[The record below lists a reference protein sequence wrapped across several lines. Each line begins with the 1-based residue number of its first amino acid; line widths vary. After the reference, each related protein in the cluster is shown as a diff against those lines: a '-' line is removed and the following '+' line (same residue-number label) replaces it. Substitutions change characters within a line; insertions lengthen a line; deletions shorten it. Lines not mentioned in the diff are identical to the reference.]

1 MSLAM
6 EDTLRLGQQGVNPEV
21 ACRRV
26 VVQQRQRLYREGVT
40 QLLSS
45 EPDVEVVAAVM
56 TEAEL
61 VLACQE
67 HLPDVALIEVD
78 PAVMDSHRVI
88 AALRRS
94 QPRLVVIGLA
104 ASAATMEQTT
114 RARRGGMSTVVGRD
128 AGIAGILT
136 ALRTSNRAMP
146 NYRQS
151 ALTAPP
157 PQPSMLTG
165 RELEIL
171 SLVGAGLT
179 SVAISTRLHIS
190 HKTVENHKQR
200 MFAKLGVQ
208 NQAHAVSV
216 AIRGGLLRPDRV
228 VETTLGEA
236 R

>member
-1 MSLAM
+1 MSLAV
-6 EDTLRLGQQGVNPEV
+6 EDIERLGRQAAAPED
-21 ACRRV
+21 ATPKRV
-26 VVQQRQRLYREGVT
+26 VVQQRQRLFREGVT
-40 QLLSS
+40 QLLSA
-45 EPDVEVVAAVM
+45 ELDVEVVASVATDV
-56 TEAEL
+56 EL

-67 HLPDVALIEVD
+67 HLPDVALIEADSTDLD
-78 PAVMDSHRVI
+78 PFRVI
-88 AALRRS
+88 AGLRRS
-94 QPRLVVIGLA
+94 QPRLIVIGLA
-104 ASAATMEQTT
+104 ASAVTLQETT
-114 RARRGGMSTVVGRD
+114 RARRGGMSAVVGRD

-136 ALRTSNRAMP
+136 ALRTSNRAVP

-151 ALTAPP
+151 ALGAPASAPTA
-157 PQPSMLTG
+157 LTG

-171 SLVGAGLT
+171 GLVGAGLT

-228 VETTLGEA
+228 VDAARGE
-236 R
+236 